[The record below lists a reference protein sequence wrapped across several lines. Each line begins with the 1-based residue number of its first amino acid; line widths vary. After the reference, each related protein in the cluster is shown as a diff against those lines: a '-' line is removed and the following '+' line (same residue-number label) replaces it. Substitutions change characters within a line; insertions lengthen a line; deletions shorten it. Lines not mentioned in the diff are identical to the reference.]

1 MSSLGGP
8 PPSGNDNGSSLG
20 GPPAGASLG
29 GATLGGAPPPS
40 SSASK
45 KKRNKKKAGSNATPA
60 PATTGASLGGPPP
73 SGASLG
79 APPAAGSSLGGP
91 PAAGSSLGGPPPS
104 TGAALGAPPSTGAA
118 LGAPPSSGASL
129 GGSAL
134 GGAALGAPTGSA
146 LGGAALGGT
155 PAATESASSKKK
167 NKKKKKKAA
176 EKPAPVE
183 KKQTKQS
190 KMAALI
196 KKQQEEEAKRKEEE
210 ERLRKEEEE
219 RLKREEEEREK
230 EKEKAKQ
237 VKKVKKEKKKEND
250 KLKQQLATIQ
260 RLKASGMKLPP
271 ALQKLDDQANGIF
284 GDDVETQS
292 PSSVKH
298 QQKVDSA
305 KIKKA
310 KQEKLRKEEEQK
322 RKEEEA
328 LNSKDNLDDDDGDDD
343 WDAMYN
349 SDGEIDDNPKPKSE
363 IDIDEDDKI
372 DKIDDPLE
380 IVEGEMRSPIC
391 CVLGHVDTG
400 KTLLLDK
407 IRRSNVQRGEAGG
420 ITQQIGAT
428 YFPLDSIKKLTGTL
442 NEGLNLQYKVPGL
455 LIIDTPGHESFTNLR
470 SRGSSLCDIAVLVVD
485 INHGIEQQTEES
497 IKLLRKRKTPFVVAL
512 NKIDRIFEWKE
523 KPNAPIRESLK
534 DQKPNVVTQYDKM
547 VEDTKTLFAERGMN
561 SSLYYKNKDFRNVVS
576 IVPTSAVTGEGIPDL
591 VMLLVQLTQ
600 KMLKEQLFLSPQ
612 LKCTILEI
620 KVVEGLGT
628 TADVIV
634 SDGILKEGDTIVLC
648 GMHGPIVTTI
658 RALLTPP
665 PLKEIRVKAGKG
677 NPYIHCKT
685 IKAAMGVKI
694 VAHDLHDAVA
704 GSQLLVAGPDEDID
718 ELKEEVQMDLKKL
731 QKSVS
736 TTARGVFVQ
745 SSTLGSLEAL
755 LSYLKENKIPVAAV
769 GIGPIHKRDVTRASV
784 MLEHD
789 KTYACILAFDVKIEK
804 DAQKFA
810 EKLGVKIF
818 SAEIIYHLSD
828 MFLAHLKAIDDEKR
842 RQFAGEAVWP
852 VVLEVYIYFIYF
864 I

>member
-1 MSSLGGP
+1 
-8 PPSGNDNGSSLG
+8 
-20 GPPAGASLG
+20 
-29 GATLGGAPPPS
+29 
-40 SSASK
+40 
-45 KKRNKKKAGSNATPA
+45 
-60 PATTGASLGGPPP
+60 
-73 SGASLG
+73 
-79 APPAAGSSLGGP
+79 
-91 PAAGSSLGGPPPS
+91 
-104 TGAALGAPPSTGAA
+104 
-118 LGAPPSSGASL
+118 
-129 GGSAL
+129 
-134 GGAALGAPTGSA
+134 
-146 LGGAALGGT
+146 
-155 PAATESASSKKK
+155 
-167 NKKKKKKAA
+167 
-176 EKPAPVE
+176 
-183 KKQTKQS
+183 
-190 KMAALI
+190 
-196 KKQQEEEAKRKEEE
+196 
-210 ERLRKEEEE
+210 
-219 RLKREEEEREK
+219 
-230 EKEKAKQ
+230 
-237 VKKVKKEKKKEND
+237 
-250 KLKQQLATIQ
+250 
-260 RLKASGMKLPP
+260 
-271 ALQKLDDQANGIF
+271 
-284 GDDVETQS
+284 
-292 PSSVKH
+292 
-298 QQKVDSA
+298 
-305 KIKKA
+305 
-310 KQEKLRKEEEQK
+310 
-322 RKEEEA
+322 
-328 LNSKDNLDDDDGDDD
+328 
-343 WDAMYN
+343 MYN

-789 KTYACILAFDVKIEK
+789 KTYACILAFYVKIEK

-852 VVLEVYIYFIYF
+852 VVLEIMPEHIINKKDPIIVGCTVVEGTLRLGTPLSAIKDTENIYLGKVTSIEDNRVPVETAAPGAKVAVKISPEDYSFAYGRHFDHENPLMSTITRKSLDRLKEF
-864 I
+864 FAKQLTKKDIRLLKDMKEIFNVED

>member
-1 MSSLGGP
+1 MG
-8 PPSGNDNGSSLG
+8 
-20 GPPAGASLG
+20 
-29 GATLGGAPPPS
+29 
-40 SSASK
+40 
-45 KKRNKKKAGSNATPA
+45 
-60 PATTGASLGGPPP
+60 
-73 SGASLG
+73 
-79 APPAAGSSLGGP
+79 
-91 PAAGSSLGGPPPS
+91 
-104 TGAALGAPPSTGAA
+104 
-118 LGAPPSSGASL
+118 
-129 GGSAL
+129 
-134 GGAALGAPTGSA
+134 
-146 LGGAALGGT
+146 
-155 PAATESASSKKK
+155 
-167 NKKKKKKAA
+167 
-176 EKPAPVE
+176 
-183 KKQTKQS
+183 
-190 KMAALI
+190 
-196 KKQQEEEAKRKEEE
+196 
-210 ERLRKEEEE
+210 
-219 RLKREEEEREK
+219 
-230 EKEKAKQ
+230 
-237 VKKVKKEKKKEND
+237 
-250 KLKQQLATIQ
+250 
-260 RLKASGMKLPP
+260 
-271 ALQKLDDQANGIF
+271 
-284 GDDVETQS
+284 
-292 PSSVKH
+292 
-298 QQKVDSA
+298 A

-534 DQKPNVVTQYDKM
+534 DQKPNFVTQYDKM

-600 KMLKEQLFLSPQ
+600 KTLKEQLFLSPQ

-718 ELKEEVQMDLKKL
+718 ELKEEVQRKEEEERLRKEEKAKQVKKVKKEKKKENDKLKQQLATIQRLKASGMKLPPAL
-731 QKSVS
+731 QKLDDQANGIFGDDVETQSPSSVKHQQKVDS
-736 TTARGVFVQ
+736 AKIKKAKQEKLRKEEEQ
-745 SSTLGSLEAL
+745 KRKEEEAL
-755 LSYLKENKIPVAAV
+755 
-769 GIGPIHKRDVTRASV
+769 
-784 MLEHD
+784 
-789 KTYACILAFDVKIEK
+789 
-804 DAQKFA
+804 
-810 EKLGVKIF
+810 
-818 SAEIIYHLSD
+818 
-828 MFLAHLKAIDDEKR
+828 
-842 RQFAGEAVWP
+842 
-852 VVLEVYIYFIYF
+852 
-864 I
+864 